1 MHALRKA
8 LRSLWVLQELGAKPT
23 FNPETNAEE
32 FLAAPRE
39 WCRALLAAP
48 PPSAPGAEAAVAVAA
63 EGAARLEEMGVLWR
77 EAALAV
83 AACALTLG
91 RIDLAQLACRR
102 VIAEEAGCVDAHV
115 RLAHAL
121 YAERDLDGALAA
133 LRQAVVLRPGH
144 REARALHGE
153 IATLR
158 KVLKE
163 EERRRRAASRGF
175 LG

>member
-1 MHALRKA
+1 M
-8 LRSLWVLQELGAKPT
+8 GAKPT
-23 FNPETNAEE
+23 FNPDTNAEE

-63 EGAARLEEMGVLWR
+63 EGAARVEEGALWR

-83 AACALTLG
+83 AACALMLG

-102 VIAEEAGCVDAHV
+102 VIDEEAGCVDAHV
-115 RLAHAL
+115 RL
-121 YAERDLDGALAA
+121 DA

-153 IATLR
+153 IARLR

-163 EERRRRAASRGF
+163 ERRRRA
-175 LG
+175 

>member
-1 MHALRKA
+1 M
-8 LRSLWVLQELGAKPT
+8 
-23 FNPETNAEE
+23 
-32 FLAAPRE
+32 
-39 WCRALLAAP
+39 
-48 PPSAPGAEAAVAVAA
+48 AVAA
-63 EGAARLEEMGVLWR
+63 EGAARREEMEMLWR

-144 REARALHGE
+144 RGARALHGE

>member
-1 MHALRKA
+1 M
-8 LRSLWVLQELGAKPT
+8 
-23 FNPETNAEE
+23 
-32 FLAAPRE
+32 
-39 WCRALLAAP
+39 P
-48 PPSAPGAEAAVAVAA
+48 PG
-63 EGAARLEEMGVLWR
+63 
-77 EAALAV
+77 
-83 AACALTLG
+83 
-91 RIDLAQLACRR
+91 DRR
-102 VIAEEAGCVDAHV
+102 GGECVDAHV

-163 EERRRRAASRGF
+163 ETAEEGGEPGGF
-175 LG
+175 LGK